1 MNILP
6 QLPDH
11 LFAKVML
18 FHSHPAAD
26 MVKQSLVFRYYGF
39 KNEYGGIHGS
49 PFDKGE
55 SDAYYDRDLDPHRW
69 TNGSGLDGGTVYN
82 LTTRETDAYMLG
94 YFGTSIRRWRCD
106 EEGSLRELLNR
117 VFEN

>member
-6 QLPDH
+6 KLPDH

-26 MVKQSLVFRYYGF
+26 LVKESLVFHYYRF
-39 KNEYGGIHGS
+39 QNEYMGIHGS
-49 PFDKGE
+49 PFDRGQA
-55 SDAYYDRDLDPHRW
+55 DAYYERKFYPHRW

-94 YFGTSIRRWRCD
+94 YFGTNIRRWRAD
-106 EEGSLRELLNR
+106 EEGSLRELMYR
-117 VFEN
+117 VWKN